1 MKVLIFDISNLM
13 MRCLFAQIPSPT
25 ETKFREFKMTFLS
38 SFMKVIKDNNP
49 DKVIVVEDSES
60 WRKEIYPDYKANR
73 AAKRETS
80 VVNFDVFFPVFA
92 DFLEKLQKCFGNIQ
106 FMKIPRSEADDIIA
120 VIVKNK
126 PEWEII
132 NVSGDKD
139 FYQLY
144 QFRNYRQFDGVKHE
158 FIECFNPE
166 QELLVKIIRGD
177 KGDNIPGL
185 KRGVGPVKA
194 LNIINENLDKWID
207 EQCLRDRYELN
218 TKLISFKCI
227 PKDIELAIMENLN
240 NFVPGKFDGKQYF
253 KFVQMEGLP
262 GLMTTLAEYSEII
275 KKLK

>member
-1 MKVLIFDISNLM
+1 MKVVIFDISNLM

-25 ETKFREFKMTFLS
+25 ETKFKEFKMTFLT

-73 AAKRETS
+73 AAKRNAS
-80 VVNFDVFFPVFA
+80 VVNFDIFFPVFS
-92 DFLEKLQKCFGNIQ
+92 DFLEKLQSCFGNIQ
-106 FMKIPRSEADDIIA
+106 FIKIPRSEADDIIA
-120 VIVKNK
+120 VLVKNK
-126 PEWEII
+126 PEWDII
-132 NVSGDKD
+132 NVSSDKD
-139 FYQLY
+139 FYQL
-144 QFRNYRQFDGVKHE
+144 FAHRNYKQFDGVKHE

-166 QELLVKIIRGD
+166 QELLVKIILGD

-194 LNIINENLDKWID
+194 MSLINENLEQWLD
-207 EQCLRDRYELN
+207 EQCLRERYELN

-227 PKDIELAIMENLN
+227 PKDIELSIMDNIN
-240 NFVPGKFDGKQYF
+240 NFKPGIFDGKKYF
-253 KFVQMEGLP
+253 KFIQMEGLP
-262 GLMTTLAEYSEII
+262 GLMSTLAEYSEII